1 MVDILVTSYY
11 LEEIILSLLLIEDCL
26 ARINCLLTGI
36 WSFSVQM
43 DVVPRATHPS
53 NQWARACYRGLSS
66 KATTSVPGLCGQLS
80 LQPPDSFYKLQ
91 WFSFLQALIIKIIT
105 QIKKIRKNV
114 PTSMLSRVTQNK
126 VLVCQTRWD
135 CCEHFYA
142 SIPIDLKSGCLGS
155 KYHSFSC
162 YNGSKAKP
170 LWPLMDF
177 DPWCFVYL
185 FHHVFPHNTLLRRS
199 SSFIGPTYV
208 YACPNDWWM
217 GIKALTSRITTGPTS
232 LFLEVTPLYFC
243 ASFKSPC
250 CVTQHSKSVTN
261 E

>member
-1 MVDILVTSYY
+1 
-11 LEEIILSLLLIEDCL
+11 
-26 ARINCLLTGI
+26 
-36 WSFSVQM
+36 M

-80 LQPPDSFYKLQ
+80 LQPPDSFYKFQ

-185 FHHVFPHNTLLRRS
+185 FTTFSRAIRCYVEVHRSYLRVRLS
-199 SSFIGPTYV
+199 QRLVNGHQST
-208 YACPNDWWM
+208 D
-217 GIKALTSRITTGPTS
+217 
-232 LFLEVTPLYFC
+232 
-243 ASFKSPC
+243 
-250 CVTQHSKSVTN
+250 VTN
-261 E
+261 HNGANITIPWGYSTVFLCII

>member
-1 MVDILVTSYY
+1 
-11 LEEIILSLLLIEDCL
+11 
-26 ARINCLLTGI
+26 
-36 WSFSVQM
+36 M

-53 NQWARACYRGLSS
+53 SQWARACYRGLSS

-80 LQPPDSFYKLQ
+80 LQPPDSFYKFQ

-185 FHHVFPHNTLLRRS
+185 FTTFSCTIRCYVEVHRSSVLLTCTLVPTTGEWASKHWRHESQRGQHHYSLRLLHCIFVHHLNPLAAWHNTVSQWRMSNFLSHSTGKLQWQGM
-199 SSFIGPTYV
+199 I
-208 YACPNDWWM
+208 
-217 GIKALTSRITTGPTS
+217 IKPSIIL
-232 LFLEVTPLYFC
+232 
-243 ASFKSPC
+243 
-250 CVTQHSKSVTN
+250 
-261 E
+261 